1 MSFGIFYTNEQRLL
15 VTELLS
21 ISSEVVQPIQAL
33 CWSNELYPG
42 EFDDLSKCNLYS
54 TEACGPTLP
63 KLEGCK
69 SESPLMHSNRQPGSD
84 VLQVFF
90 EFSVE

>member
-1 MSFGIFYTNEQRLL
+1 MSFGIFYMNEQRLL